1 MKIKSCPPMIYSAV
15 SSYGC
20 FLMSGPISK
29 NVQVLSSEISSHR
42 RKEKNEMTVLCALLL
57 KTP

>member
-1 MKIKSCPPMIYSAV
+1 MKINSTPMIYSAV

-20 FLMSGPISK
+20 FLKEWPNK
-29 NVQVLSSEISSHR
+29 QERLVLSSEISSHR

>member
-42 RKEKNEMTVLCALLL
+42 RKEKNEIIIIENHP
-57 KTP
+57 K